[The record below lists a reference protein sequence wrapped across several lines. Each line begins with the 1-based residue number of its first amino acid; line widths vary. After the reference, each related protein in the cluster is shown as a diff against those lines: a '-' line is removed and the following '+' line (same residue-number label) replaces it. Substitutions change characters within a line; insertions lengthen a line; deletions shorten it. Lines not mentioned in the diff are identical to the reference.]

1 MSPRET
7 LAECADFLLGQPS
20 PEDLAFWLSRKVREG
35 GIPCVR
41 RLDAYLRDQ
50 GIRKVQGKVTVEGL
64 MERHRCSYETV
75 YRAMRNHKNADIL

>member
-20 PEDLAFWLSRKVREG
+20 PEELARWLSRKVREG
-35 GIPCVR
+35 GIPCER

-50 GIRKVQGKVTVEGL
+50 GIRKLQGKVTVDDL
-64 MERHRCSYETV
+64 MQRHGCSYGTI
-75 YRAMRNHKNADIL
+75 YRAYKSYKNENIA